1 VFRRQ
6 PAKDRAGPG
15 NGPRPRR
22 AGGGPADA
30 RRRYRRHRVH
40 PQPDHRHARR
50 RQGHPAGLGR
60 ARRDP
65 LAGRPDPRHVRR
77 RHRGRGRPG
86 HRHRG
91 RARADDGRHRGGR
104 RRRSRPGGNAMSA
117 LRPLP
122 RWADVVL
129 LPLLNLALAFIV
141 SGLVV
146 LGIGHNPFMAVWAI
160 VTGAFGTG
168 YGIGYTLYYATNFVF
183 AGLAVAVAA
192 HGGLFNIGGNG
203 QAYVAGLGV
212 ILVALALQD
221 THWLIIAPVAI
232 LAAAAFGGF
241 WAFVPG
247 WLQAKRGSHVVITT
261 IMFNFIASAFM
272 IYMLNRVLKPA
283 GVSGP
288 ESAMIAEAGRMPKIG
303 TFFAPFNYTPVNFS
317 IFLAIA
323 ALIGVY
329 VLVWHT
335 RFGYALRV
343 MGQNPTA
350 ARYAGISNSRMIMIT
365 MTLSGA
371 LAGMVAVNEVL
382 GVQNR
387 LVLDFV
393 ADAGFVGIAVALM
406 GRNHPIGI

>member
-1 VFRRQ
+1 
-6 PAKDRAGPG
+6 
-15 NGPRPRR
+15 
-22 AGGGPADA
+22 
-30 RRRYRRHRVH
+30 
-40 PQPDHRHARR
+40 
-50 RQGHPAGLGR
+50 
-60 ARRDP
+60 
-65 LAGRPDPRHVRR
+65 
-77 RHRGRGRPG
+77 
-86 HRHRG
+86 
-91 RARADDGRHRGGR
+91 
-104 RRRSRPGGNAMSA
+104 MSA

-122 RWADVVL
+122 RWADVLV

-221 THWLIIAPVAI
+221 THWLLIAPLAI
-232 LAAAAFGGF
+232 LAAAVFGGF
-241 WAFVPG
+241 WGFVPG

-261 IMFNFIASAFM
+261 IMFNFIASALM

-288 ESAMIAEAGRMPKIG
+288 ESAMIAEGARMPKLG
-303 TFFAPFNYTPVNFS
+303 QFFPPFNYTPVNFA

-323 ALIGVY
+323 ALIGTY

-343 MGQNPTA
+343 MGQNPAA
-350 ARYAGISNSRMIMIT
+350 ARYAGISNSRMIMLT

-371 LAGMVAVNEVL
+371 LAGMVAFNEVL

-406 GRNHPIGI
+406 GRNHPVGIAFAALLFGALYQGGNELQYVISGLDRTVVVIIQALVILFTGAMEGLFRPGLQRTLMLFSPQQTETAIDRSTVRSES